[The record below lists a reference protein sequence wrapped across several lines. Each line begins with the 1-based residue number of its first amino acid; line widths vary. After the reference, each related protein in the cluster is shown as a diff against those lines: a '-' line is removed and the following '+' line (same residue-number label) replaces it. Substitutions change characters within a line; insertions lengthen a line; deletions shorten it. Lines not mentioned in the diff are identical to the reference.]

1 MRRVS
6 YWAALWGALLM
17 AGAAHADRW
26 EQRKGDCEQV
36 FRGWRTQ
43 SIDTLR
49 DCTMKWEQ
57 FRQVSEVDADMKSI
71 VHEAFD
77 RLYREGDKRD
87 AAMALSALKRLGLR
101 PNSLRPETGAVPTVA
116 PPPPERVVRPT
127 PPPRKRGVTFEPE
140 AAPAP
145 VADDAPPAMADPR
158 RARSAYSAGKAL
170 VAQDPA
176 AALSEFLIAADAD
189 PTYAPPLYMAA
200 RCYVALGKA
209 DLAIDALAR
218 MKAIDSQTARSLAR
232 HAATDPSFARLRAAG
247 AFKDVTGSASIQ
259 ILNGAGDEGLDVVSS
274 YKSTLESN
282 GLPVANLAN
291 DRNPRENTYVYT
303 KPGFER
309 QGESVRRLLKLGL
322 VHERPIDW
330 PSPYDLI
337 IVYGKPEK
345 TAWVDDEAEKAG
357 KAAAEKKKKEAAAKK
372 KKEEEAAAKK
382 AEMRRKMQM
391 LKMLEQMEAED
402 AAQQADPT
410 GGDPVE
416 AIPPP

>member
-1 MRRVS
+1 MSRVS
-6 YWAALWGALLM
+6 FWAALWGAVLI
-17 AGAAHADRW
+17 AGVAHADRW

-49 DCTMKWEQ
+49 DCTMTWEQ
-57 FRQVSEVDADMKSI
+57 FRQASEVDADMKSI

-116 PPPPERVVRPT
+116 PPPPERVVRPAA
-127 PPPRKRGVTFEPE
+127 PAAPKRGVAFEPE

-145 VADDAPPAMADPR
+145 REAAPAMADPR
-158 RARSAYSAGKAL
+158 RARSAYSAGKEL

-259 ILNGAGDEGLDVVSS
+259 ILNGAGDAGLEVVTS

-309 QGESVRRLLKLGL
+309 QGESVRRLLKMGL

-337 IVYGKPEK
+337 IVYGKPEQ

-372 KKEEEAAAKK
+372 KKEEEAAAAK
-382 AEMRRKMQM
+382 AEMRRKVQM
-391 LKMLEQMEAED
+391 LKMLEQMEADD
-402 AAQQADPT
+402 AAQKADPT
-410 GGDPVE
+410 GGDPIE